1 MSSIK
6 TTLTGYASYRG
17 REGHY
22 SFLLHRITG
31 LGTALFLTIH
41 ILDTSFVYFFPHL
54 YQNAIDLYRSTIF
67 GIAEVGLVFCVF
79 FHGVNGLRVAFF
91 DLIAPRLW
99 SIPKQRFSTKITLLI
114 TLLLWIP
121 SSAIMLYNM
130 LHHNF
135 GWFGG

>member
-1 MSSIK
+1 MSNIK

-41 ILDTSFVYFFPHL
+41 ILDTSFVYFFPDL
-54 YQNAIDLYRSTIF
+54 YQHAINLYRSTIF
-67 GIAEVGLVFCVF
+67 GIAEGALVFSVL
-79 FHGVNGLRVAFF
+79 FHWVDGLRVAFF
-91 DLIAPRLW
+91 DLIPPRLW
-99 SIPKQRFSTKITLLI
+99 SIPKERFSTKITLLI
-114 TLLLWIP
+114 TLLMWVP
-121 SSAIMLYNM
+121 ASSIMLYNM
-130 LHHNF
+130 LRHNF